1 MHQLS
6 GKEFQIGLT
15 MSGAISAGAYTAGVV
30 DFLVEALECWESA
43 RAADQ
48 NGSVPNHRVG
58 IKVISGASAG
68 AITAAIGAI
77 ALVDKAEARTFQ
89 SNGFVYRYTLP
100 KLYESWVVRPTLDS
114 GDPNVRDFLTLD
126 DLDTRPPEAADF
138 SRTSDVP
145 FPRANDPIPVVSLLN
160 SRLLDEIAANAIAV
174 DQLRGP
180 RPYISATLHIY
191 LTLSNLRGVPWSLRF
206 DGGDYYMISHGDR
219 AHFVLTGGGEWST
232 NSDFADND
240 TSRAELD
247 LSKIRDSSNRN
258 AWKNYAVCALGSSA
272 FPVGLAPRLI
282 EAALPG
288 DYKDRRYPNSD
299 IVALKN
305 LSPQWPPAVVTENP
319 FWFTCA
325 DGGIIDNDPFEY
337 ARFTLKDKATDP
349 RLPWELDS
357 ADRAVVMI
365 SPFPEPKPIRNE
377 GEPAIDIVSLFS
389 SLMPSLIDQARFKP
403 SELALAVDPDH
414 GSRYLIGPRRVIG
427 DKLQRYGIASGLL
440 GGFGGFVARVF
451 RDHDYQLGRR
461 NCQKFLMTSFA
472 VPATHPIVTSWPP
485 QVDRKLFEAMTEATD
500 APGAVSYGLVPLF
513 GSAKER
519 IQLPPWPQI
528 TQADLD
534 RLMAR
539 IGIRFDRVAPMVV
552 GQNVGG
558 FLGFLLQ
565 LVLLP
570 GVRNVP
576 GLIRDKV
583 LNFARLTILGDLVR
597 RNQIAGW
604 DLPADIGVDP
614 DDARLVVAELLEPK
628 YDERNIEGIR
638 KAVAPMSA
646 ALDTAT
652 ITRIL
657 ERLKQTR
664 GPFQVWEAP
673 WRDKNGG
680 RLFTLESRKPN
691 IVGGATNENYHDF
704 YGLQPDKEYFFS
716 MRARTEGGTQGCVSK
731 DASETVSARTD
742 TADLNNICSNYAR
755 TAMENVKEMQAKQCQ
770 FPSGP
775 IIGRWATS
783 EGTQFE
789 YCIGQRR
796 AHLQGDAK
804 AQWLRNQDLVAC
816 KEHADQCR
824 KYRAAAG
831 NASLMNTYLGCGY
844 TGTRWVFNGAVH
856 YSWCMG
862 LSAADSYLPARETRK
877 RREQLDLCRAKKIS
891 LD

>member
-30 DFLVEALECWESA
+30 DFLVEALESWEKA
-43 RAADQ
+43 RAADR

-77 ALVDKAEARTFQ
+77 ALVDKTEAKTFEFE
-89 SNGFVYRYTLP
+89 GFVYRYTLP

-114 GDPNVRDFLTLD
+114 GDPNIRDFLTLD
-126 DLDTRPPEAADF
+126 DLDARPPAPADF
-138 SRTSDVP
+138 SRTSEVP
-145 FPRANDPIPVVSLLN
+145 FPGANDPISVVSLLN
-160 SRLLDEIAANAIAV
+160 SRLLDEIAADAIAV
-174 DQLRGP
+174 DEVAGP
-180 RPYISATLHIY
+180 RPYVSATLHIY
-191 LTLSNLRGVPWSLRF
+191 LTLSNLRGVPWTLPFS
-206 DGGDYYMISHGDR
+206 GGDYFMISHGDR
-219 AHFVLTGGGEWST
+219 AHYVLSGVGSWATH
-232 NSDFADND
+232 SDFADND
-240 TSRAELD
+240 PSRAKLD
-247 LSKIRDSSNRN
+247 IAMIAGAASRN
-258 AWKNYAVCALGSSA
+258 QWKDYAVCALGSSA

-282 EAALPG
+282 GARQRE
-288 DYKDRRYPNSD
+288 DYFGRRYPSAD
-299 IVALKN
+299 IAGIDNLK
-305 LSPQWPPAVVTENP
+305 PQWPPAVEAENP

-337 ARFTLKDKATDP
+337 ARFTLKEKATDP
-349 RLPWELDS
+349 RLPWDLDS

-403 SELALAVDPDH
+403 SELILAIDPDH

-427 DKLQRYGIASGLL
+427 GKLQRYGIASGLL
-440 GGFGGFVARVF
+440 GGFGGFVARAF

-472 VPATHPIVTSWPP
+472 VPADHPIVANWPP
-485 QVDRKLFEAMTEATD
+485 QVDRAQFKAMREDSD
-500 APGAVSYGLVPLF
+500 AADAISYCLVPLY
-513 GSAKER
+513 GSAKET
-519 IQLPPWPQI
+519 IDLPPWPRI

-534 RLMAR
+534 RLMTR
-539 IGIRFDRVAPMVV
+539 IGLRFDRVAPMVV

-570 GVRNVP
+570 GIRSAP

-597 RNQIAGW
+597 RNQITGW
-604 DLPADIGVDP
+604 DLPDGLGVEP

-628 YDERNIEGIR
+628 YDERNVEGIR
-638 KAVAPMSA
+638 RAVAPMSA
-646 ALDTAT
+646 ALNAAT
-652 ITRIL
+652 ITQLL

-691 IVGGATNENYHDF
+691 VVGGRLGA
-704 YGLQPDKEYFFS
+704 
-716 MRARTEGGTQGCVSK
+716 
-731 DASETVSARTD
+731 
-742 TADLNNICSNYAR
+742 
-755 TAMENVKEMQAKQCQ
+755 
-770 FPSGP
+770 
-775 IIGRWATS
+775 
-783 EGTQFE
+783 
-789 YCIGQRR
+789 
-796 AHLQGDAK
+796 
-804 AQWLRNQDLVAC
+804 
-816 KEHADQCR
+816 
-824 KYRAAAG
+824 
-831 NASLMNTYLGCGY
+831 YLGIG
-844 TGTRWVFNGAVH
+844 F
-856 YSWCMG
+856 
-862 LSAADSYLPARETRK
+862 LKPSADPPG
-877 RREQLDLCRAKKIS
+877 I
-891 LD
+891 

>member
-30 DFLVEALECWESA
+30 DFLVEALESWEKA

-77 ALVDKAEARTFQ
+77 ALVDKTDAKTFE
-89 SNGFVYRYTLP
+89 SDGFVYRYTLP

-114 GDPNVRDFLTLD
+114 GDLSVRDFLALD
-126 DLDTRPPEAADF
+126 DLETRPPATADF
-138 SRTSDVP
+138 SRTSSVP
-145 FPRANDPIPVVSLLN
+145 FPGKNDPIAVVSLLN
-160 SRLLDEIAANAIAV
+160 SRLLDEIAANAITTMQV
-174 DQLRGP
+174 EGP
-180 RPYISATLHIY
+180 RPYVSATLHIY
-191 LTLSNLRGVPWSLRF
+191 LTLSNLRGVPWTLPFS
-206 DGGDYYMISHGDR
+206 GGDYHMISHGDR
-219 AHFVLTGGGEWST
+219 AHYVLRGVGSWATH
-232 NSDFADND
+232 SDFADND
-240 TSRAELD
+240 PSRAKLD
-247 LSKIRDSSNRN
+247 IGTIAGAAARDQ
-258 AWKNYAVCALGSSA
+258 WKDYAVCALGSSA

-282 EAALPG
+282 GARPKE
-288 DYKDRRYPNSD
+288 DYFGRRYPSAD
-299 IVALKN
+299 IAGIDN
-305 LSPQWPPAVVTENP
+305 LQPQWPTAVEAENP

-337 ARFTLKDKATDP
+337 ARFALKDKATDA
-349 RLPWELDS
+349 RLPWDLDS

-414 GSRYLIGPRRVIG
+414 GSRYLIGPRRVVG
-427 DKLQRYGIASGLL
+427 DILQRYGIASGLL
-440 GGFGGFVARVF
+440 GGFGGFVARAF

-472 VPATHPIVTSWPP
+472 VPADHPIVTNWPP
-485 QVDRKLFEAMTEATD
+485 QVDKAQFVAMREATD
-500 APGAVSYGLVPLF
+500 PAGAVSYCLVPLY
-513 GSAKER
+513 GSAKAT
-519 IQLPPWPQI
+519 IDLPPWPQI
-528 TQADLD
+528 APADLD
-534 RLMAR
+534 RLMTR
-539 IGIRFDRVAPMVV
+539 IGLRFDRVAPMVV

-558 FLGFLLQ
+558 FLGLLLQ

-570 GVRNVP
+570 GIRNAP

-597 RNQIAGW
+597 RNQITGW
-604 DLPADIGVDP
+604 DLPEGLGVDS
-614 DDARLVVAELLEPK
+614 DDARLVIAELLEPK
-628 YDERNIEGIR
+628 YDQRNIEGIR
-638 KAVAPMSA
+638 RAVAPMSA

-652 ITRIL
+652 ITQVL

-691 IVGGATNENYHDF
+691 LVGGRLGA
-704 YGLQPDKEYFFS
+704 
-716 MRARTEGGTQGCVSK
+716 
-731 DASETVSARTD
+731 
-742 TADLNNICSNYAR
+742 
-755 TAMENVKEMQAKQCQ
+755 
-770 FPSGP
+770 
-775 IIGRWATS
+775 
-783 EGTQFE
+783 
-789 YCIGQRR
+789 
-796 AHLQGDAK
+796 
-804 AQWLRNQDLVAC
+804 
-816 KEHADQCR
+816 
-824 KYRAAAG
+824 
-831 NASLMNTYLGCGY
+831 YLGIGFLKPNVDPP
-844 TGTRWVFNGAVH
+844 GV
-856 YSWCMG
+856 
-862 LSAADSYLPARETRK
+862 
-877 RREQLDLCRAKKIS
+877 
-891 LD
+891 